1 VEEGTLDELRHLTR
15 STITI
20 ETEAEN
26 SHLAQLNGVHDFV
39 QKGHLAQFAADN
51 EAFDVILA
59 EASKLGVKKFESI
72 PPTLEDL

>member
-1 VEEGTLDELRHLTR
+1 MIIREGTVVEEGTLDELRHLTR

-39 QKGHLAQFAADN
+39 QKVTSLN
-51 EAFDVILA
+51 LLLIT
-59 EASKLGVKKFESI
+59 KLSM
-72 PPTLEDL
+72 